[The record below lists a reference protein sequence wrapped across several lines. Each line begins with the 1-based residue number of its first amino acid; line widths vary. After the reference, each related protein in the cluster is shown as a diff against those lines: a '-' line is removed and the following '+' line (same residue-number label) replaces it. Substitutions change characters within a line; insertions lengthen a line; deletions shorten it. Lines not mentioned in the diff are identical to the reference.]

1 MGNCRWP
8 IPGTPELTKQP
19 RKRLFRNP
27 LTRHVDQTIDNL
39 CANPSGDRAD
49 HENSQLGQWRS
60 YAACNMK
67 MHVQLDARC
76 AKDDALRYENAWEM
90 IVS

>member
-1 MGNCRWP
+1 
-8 IPGTPELTKQP
+8 
-19 RKRLFRNP
+19 
-27 LTRHVDQTIDNL
+27 
-39 CANPSGDRAD
+39 
-49 HENSQLGQWRS
+49 
-60 YAACNMK
+60 